1 MHSLSVSKPILTET
15 DSRMG
20 IIVGITLISLWFV
33 SLIEFLRL
41 DLSTIFPL
49 WIVFGVFLRSFLHTG
64 LFITTHEAIH
74 GAISQNQKV
83 NNGIGYLTSFL
94 YALLPYQVLA
104 KNHRLHHRYPATEK
118 DPDFYTSDSNNFLL
132 WYVNF
137 MKEYQQ
143 GRQAWVLLIGM
154 AVIFGG
160 FISLHISIVNIFLFW
175 VIPILISSLQLFTFG
190 IFLPHRQQ
198 DQSYNS
204 NNIVNLDDLPSH
216 LSLDN
221 HHRTKSSN
229 YSLFWSF
236 ITCYHFGYHWE
247 HHQYPNLPWYK
258 LPQARQKHQNSSQ
271 ITIQLLKDESKQKKT
286 KNKIVAMKNET

>member
-1 MHSLSVSKPILTET
+1 MHYSFVSKLILLEA

-20 IIVGITLISLWFV
+20 IIVGVTLIFLWFV

-41 DLSTIFPL
+41 DVSTIFPL
-49 WIVFGVFLRSFLHTG
+49 WIVFGVLLRSFLHTG

-74 GAISQNQKV
+74 GIISPNQKI

-104 KNHRLHHRYPATEK
+104 ENHRLHHRYPATEK
-118 DPDFYTSDSNNFLL
+118 DPDFYIPNSNNFLL
-132 WYVNF
+132 WYGNF
-137 MKEYQQ
+137 MKEYQK
-143 GRQAWVLLIGM
+143 GRQAWVLFIGM
-154 AVIFGG
+154 AIIFGIL
-160 FISLHISIVNIFLFW
+160 ISLHISLINIFLFW

-190 IFLPHRQQ
+190 IFLPHRLQ
-198 DQSYNS
+198 DKKDKPS
-204 NNIVNLDDLPSH
+204 NLISQGDLLSH
-216 LSLDN
+216 ISVEN
-221 HHRTKSSN
+221 HHRTKSIN

-258 LPQARQKHQNSSQ
+258 LPQARKQHQNY
-271 ITIQLLKDESKQKKT
+271 SKA
-286 KNKIVAMKNET
+286 I